1 MEPAFGDFGGLVEG
15 APWLAFAAA
24 FVGGLLTASN
34 PCVLISIPLV
44 MSYVAGNA
52 QAVTWKRSLLYSA
65 CMVLGLSVTF
75 TVLGLLSGL
84 LGRFF
89 GVQGRWWPWVIG
101 AVCLVMGLHLLDWLP
116 WKLGFAL
123 PFTPASRGALGAFLL
138 GLLFGVI
145 STPCAVPILAV
156 LLAFIAAKGSV
167 LYGGALLLAYALGHC
182 MLVLLCGFSAG
193 AVKAILGSS
202 RWASANLWL
211 RRGAGVAVI
220 LVGAYV
226 VLAPILHWGT

>member
-1 MEPAFGDFGGLVEG
+1 MDPAFGDFGGLVES

-89 GVQGRWWPWVIG
+89 GVQGRWWPWAIG
-101 AVCLVMGLHLLDWLP
+101 AVCLIMGLHLLDLLP
-116 WKLGFAL
+116 WKFGFAL
-123 PFTPASRGALGAFLL
+123 PFTPSSRGALGAFLL

-167 LYGGALLLAYALGHC
+167 VYGGALLLTYALGHC
-182 MLVLLCGFSAG
+182 MLVLLCGVSAG
-193 AVKAILGSS
+193 AVRALLGSS
-202 RWASANLWL
+202 RWATANLWL
-211 RRGAGVAVI
+211 RRGAGVVVI
-220 LVGAYV
+220 LVGGYV
-226 VLAPILHWGT
+226 VLAPMFHWGA

>member
-1 MEPAFGDFGGLVEG
+1 MDALLGDFGRLVES

-24 FVGGLLTASN
+24 FAGGLLTASN
-34 PCVLISIPLV
+34 PCVLVSIPLV

-52 QAVTWKRSLLYSA
+52 QAVTWKRSFLYSA
-65 CMVLGLSVTF
+65 SMVLGLSVMF

-101 AVCLVMGLHLLDWLP
+101 GVCLVMGLHLLDWLP
-116 WKLGFAL
+116 WKPGFSL
-123 PFTPASRGALGAFLL
+123 PFTPASRGALGAFVL

-167 LYGGALLLAYALGHC
+167 LYGGGLLLTYALGHC
-182 MLVLLCGFSAG
+182 TLVLLCGVSAG
-193 AVKAILGSS
+193 AVKALLANS
-202 RWASANLWL
+202 RWAFANLWL
-211 RRGAGVAVI
+211 RRGAGALILFLGLYVI
-220 LVGAYV
+220 GSPL
-226 VLAPILHWGT
+226 LRGT